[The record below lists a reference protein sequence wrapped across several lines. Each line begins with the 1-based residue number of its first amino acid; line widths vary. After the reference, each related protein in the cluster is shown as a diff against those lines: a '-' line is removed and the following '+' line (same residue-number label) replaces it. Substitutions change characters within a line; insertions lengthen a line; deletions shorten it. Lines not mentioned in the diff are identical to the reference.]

1 MSDTSDIVLRLR
13 RFSTLLASLLGSLA
27 HIPELTETIM
37 KSMRDPS
44 PDILNEAADE
54 IVALRARIK
63 ELETRHAA
71 QTPYFHGPDAHQPD
85 PVEEQTERTQRG

>member
-63 ELETRHAA
+63 ELETPRHAP
-71 QTPYFHGPDAHQPD
+71 QTTYFRGPDAPKSD
-85 PVEEQTERTQRG
+85 AAEEQAKRT